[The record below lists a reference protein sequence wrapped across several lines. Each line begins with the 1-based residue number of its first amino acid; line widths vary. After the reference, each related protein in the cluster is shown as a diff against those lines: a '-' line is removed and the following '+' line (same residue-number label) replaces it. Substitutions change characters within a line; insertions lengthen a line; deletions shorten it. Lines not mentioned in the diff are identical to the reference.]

1 MLFKTPVTHK
11 SSVCSLIDSLIESV
25 LYHHSYCEAGDNV
38 YEDVE
43 SVKKLIMEQ
52 NSQKRKAGLK
62 SKNVYVVLSVILK
75 PEFVGL
81 TSFIS
86 CSDRSIR

>member
-1 MLFKTPVTHK
+1 M
-11 SSVCSLIDSLIESV
+11 
-25 LYHHSYCEAGDNV
+25 

-86 CSDRSIR
+86 FSDRSIR